1 MKISNDKDEIF
12 SEKINYILVFVIFLT
27 ILLIIMLVLISA
39 VHYFFMTYYVLK
51 DNELANVVK
60 ILELVVFLY
69 EYWIMNYGNWV
80 YRYSRRKYGKRKN

>member
-69 EYWIMNYGNWV
+69 EY
-80 YRYSRRKYGKRKN
+80 